1 MLFVRMV
8 LKDSSGRLDLDI
20 GPRTEHR
27 NRNSSKASWKLAI
40 REILLPF
47 PIITAYFP
55 AADHTSVD
63 LYCFWSPSSLRQQWQ
78 VLLETCH
85 YGESHIPCADAVP
98 SPHLP
103 PSLRWLQTMYLFF
116 LGVDA
121 TLKRRQNLYMNC
133 VVFHTIFILIIYD
146 YI

>member
-8 LKDSSGRLDLDI
+8 LKDSSGRLDLGI
-20 GPRTEHR
+20 VPRTEHR
-27 NRNSSKASWKLAI
+27 DRSSSRASWKLAI
-40 REILLPF
+40 REVLLPF
-47 PIITAYFP
+47 PTITAYFP
-55 AADHTSVD
+55 TADHTSVG
-63 LYCFWSPSSLRQQWQ
+63 LYCFWSPPSLRQRWQ

-85 YGESHIPCADAVP
+85 HEESHIPCADAVP

-103 PSLRWLQTMYLFF
+103 PSLHWLQPMDSFF

-121 TLKRRQNLYMNC
+121 TLKRRQSLCMNC
-133 VVFHTIFILIIYD
+133 IVLHTIFIWIIYD